1 MPVAFLSAAE
11 RRMALSRAWARAVA
25 AGAGYA
31 AEDCDFERD
40 GIDIRVF
47 AAAAMRPALGLQ
59 LQAAADLGQPRG
71 GAWRFPLK
79 RRNFDLLRMPS
90 QAPRLLVVLDLP
102 EDESRWP
109 IIARDAPAARL
120 RAWWASLKDCE
131 DKPNRISVTVKLPE
145 DNAFDVEGL
154 GRLMDRAREGAIR

>member
-1 MPVAFLSAAE
+1 MPVALLSDVE
-11 RRMALSRAWARAVA
+11 RRAALARLYARAVA

-31 AEDCDFERD
+31 AEDRDFERD
-40 GIDIRVF
+40 GIDLRIF

-71 GAWRFPLK
+71 GAWSFPLK
-79 RRNFDLLRMPS
+79 RRNFDMLRMPA
-90 QAPRLLVVLDLP
+90 QTPRLLVVLDMP
-102 EDESRWP
+102 EDETRRLT
-109 IIARDAPAARL
+109 IARDMLTLRG

-131 DKPNRISVTVKLPE
+131 DKPNRLSVTVKIPE

-154 GRLMDRAREGAIR
+154 RRLMDRSRDGAIP